1 MYSNVFDTVRNSE
14 PDLINYEGLLYSSIL
29 SGLHPTFSL
38 NQAIDS
44 TALINIVSKND
55 IFLDFFRDRRVRVA
69 LFGKYTGEKDAIMLF
84 LTDKLS
90 ECIDS
95 NKASFRFSSL
105 PFLYTEEYTEP
116 QRIKI
121 YRVMRD
127 IISGDKNSFSS
138 YLAKEAGINPKS
150 DHADTIENYLLT
162 IKKIVDSINGHYVLP
177 ANKSNN
183 TTLYKKAIKNLDI
196 LFSEVNDSDLRA
208 CSKDFKILLEKQKK
222 QGCAEQTLS
231 SRSNMYN
238 LIHRLKCSEKNEN
251 ELKSIVD
258 LCYNEIV
265 AASIADEEDDIMV
278 TNDYYEYAQVYANI
292 DNDNNLDKVEQK
304 LSIVRRSKNNGQNSL
319 SWELLSQILSEVRP
333 DKNDLVKWHSDMEKY
348 CRQLGL
354 ENIKLGGR
362 QLFIGL
368 MYFGITALSNA
379 LVIKLLQT
387 PYFNDSF
394 GSQIVAGTAEDI
406 IKGDLVKNVA
416 VQIISYPILMNKLK
430 QGDFR
435 KKMKINQL
443 KQDVVK
449 QLISQV
455 SLLKKDYGNRP

>member
-1 MYSNVFDTVRNSE
+1 MYSNVFDTVRTSE

-44 TALINIVSKND
+44 TALINIVGKND

-84 LTDKLS
+84 LTDKLT

-105 PFLYTEEYTEP
+105 PFLYTEEYTQP
-116 QRIKI
+116 QRVKI

-127 IISGDKNSFSS
+127 IISGDRNSFSS
-138 YLAKEAGINPKS
+138 YLAKEAGINPGS
-150 DHADTIENYLLT
+150 DHADNIENYLLT

-177 ANKSNN
+177 ANKPNN
-183 TTLYKKAIKNLDI
+183 ATLYKKVIKNLDI
-196 LFSEVNDSDLRA
+196 LFAEVNDSDLRV

-222 QGCAEQTLS
+222 QGYAEQTLS

-238 LIHRLKCSEKNEN
+238 LIQQLKCSEKNEN

-265 AASIADEEDDIMV
+265 AASIADNEDDIMV
-278 TNDYYEYAQVYANI
+278 TNNYYEYAQVYANI

-304 LSIVRRSKNNGQNSL
+304 LSIVRHSKNNGRNSL
-319 SWELLSQILSEVRP
+319 SWELLSQILSEARP
-333 DKNDLVKWHSDMEKY
+333 DKNDLEKWYCDMEKY

-354 ENIKLGGR
+354 ESARLGGR

-379 LVIKLLQT
+379 LVVKLLQT
-387 PYFNDSF
+387 PHFNDSF
-394 GSQIVAGTAEDI
+394 GSQVAAGTAEDI
-406 IKGDLVKNVA
+406 IKNVA
-416 VQIISYPILMNKLK
+416 VRIISYPILMNKLK
-430 QGDFR
+430 QEDIR
-435 KKMKINQL
+435 KQIKKNQV